1 MRAWLDGV
9 FGVCFLTLAVTG
21 DLARGQNIP
30 APLVVSPVSLDFG
43 AHPLGS
49 ESEPQ
54 TITISN
60 PGSVVIPLEDVMLSG
75 MDFSEKTDCGQTLAP
90 AAKCTMQVSFKPV
103 ISGPRAGNVDITGT
117 DSGSPHFV
125 ALTGTG
131 K

>member
-1 MRAWLDGV
+1 VKTWLTGA
-9 FGVCFLTLAVTG
+9 FGVCFIALLTTG
-21 DLARGQNIP
+21 DLARSQNIS
-30 APLVVSPVSLDFG
+30 APLVVSPASLDFG

-49 ESEPQ
+49 ESGPR

-60 PGSVVIPLEDVMLSG
+60 PGTAIIPLEDVLLSG
-75 MDFSEKTDCGQTLAP
+75 MDFSEKTDCGKTLAP
-90 AAKCTMQVSFKPV
+90 GASCTMQVSFKPV
-103 ISGPRAGNVDITGT
+103 ISGSRAGNVDITGT